1 MDALTTPS
9 NWQRVR
15 LGDILTLKHGRDY
28 KKFKLGNI
36 PVYGSGGYMLSIN
49 NFLHNGE
56 SVCIGRKGTIDK
68 PIYLNGKFWV
78 VDTLFYSYSFKKSI
92 PKFIFYAFSIIK
104 WSNYNEATGVPS
116 LTKMTISNIEIPLP
130 PLNEQIAIANILS
143 DVDRYLYS
151 LDALILKKESVKKA
165 LSFELLSQRKR
176 LKGFNQNWQRVR
188 LGDICEITTGSLDA
202 NEMVHYGKYRFYT
215 CAKKYYFIDKYA
227 FDTEAILISG
237 NGAYVGYVHYYK
249 GKFNAYQRTYV
260 LDNFSEHIIFVKY
273 FLTMFLQSHI
283 QTNKNEGNTPY
294 IVMAT
299 LKDFEIPLPPLNEQI
314 AIANI
319 LSDVDR
325 YLYSLDALI
334 LKKESV
340 KKALSFELLS
350 QRKRL
355 KGFNQNWQRVRLG
368 DICEI
373 TTGSLDA
380 NEMVHYGKYRFYT
393 CAKKYYFID
402 KYAFDTEAILISG
415 NGAYVGYV
423 HYYKGKFNAYQRTY
437 VLDNFSEHII
447 FVKYFLTMFLQ
458 SHIQTNKNEGNTPYI
473 VMATLKDFEIP
484 LPPLNEQIAIANI
497 LSDLD
502 NEIISLKNKKRQFD
516 NIKKALNHDLM
527 SAKIRVL
534 KK

>member
-1 MDALTTPS
+1 MLPL

-28 KKFKLGNI
+28 KNFKLGNI

-176 LKGFNQNWQRVR
+176 LKGFNQNWQKVR
-188 LGDICEITTGSLDA
+188 LGDIANYLTSNLSAEQITQQ
-202 NEMVHYGKYRFYT
+202 GKIKVYDVNNFIGYT
-215 CAKKYYFIDKYA
+215 NTTFISDK
-227 FDTEAILISG
+227 
-237 NGAYVGYVHYYK
+237 
-249 GKFNAYQRTYV
+249 
-260 LDNFSEHIIFVKY
+260 
-273 FLTMFLQSHI
+273 
-283 QTNKNEGNTPY
+283 PY
-294 IVMAT
+294 ISIV
-299 LKDFEIPLPPLNEQI
+299 KDGSVGRVRILPPKTNILSTMGALIANHRTTTEFLFYLLSNFDFKNFTSGSIIPHIYFKDYKEKTIFLPPLNEQI

-319 LSDVDR
+319 LSDV
-325 YLYSLDALI
+325 
-334 LKKESV
+334 
-340 KKALSFELLS
+340 
-350 QRKRL
+350 
-355 KGFNQNWQRVRLG
+355 
-368 DICEI
+368 
-373 TTGSLDA
+373 
-380 NEMVHYGKYRFYT
+380 
-393 CAKKYYFID
+393 
-402 KYAFDTEAILISG
+402 
-415 NGAYVGYV
+415 
-423 HYYKGKFNAYQRTY
+423 
-437 VLDNFSEHII
+437 
-447 FVKYFLTMFLQ
+447 
-458 SHIQTNKNEGNTPYI
+458 
-473 VMATLKDFEIP
+473 
-484 LPPLNEQIAIANI
+484 
-497 LSDLD
+497 D

>member
-15 LGDILTLKHGRDY
+15 LGDIAEIIGGGTPSTQITSFWNGSINWFTPTEIGITKYVYKSQRTITPLGLKKSSAKLLPIGTILLTSRASIGDCAILKVVATTNQGFQSLIPLEKINNEFLYYLMLTLKN
-28 KKFKLGNI
+28 KLLKLAS
-36 PVYGSGGYMLSIN
+36 GST
-49 NFLHNGE
+49 FLEVSPN
-56 SVCIGRKGTIDK
+56 K
-68 PIYLNGKFWV
+68 
-78 VDTLFYSYSFKKSI
+78 
-92 PKFIFYAFSIIK
+92 IK
-104 WSNYNEATGVPS
+104 N
-116 LTKMTISNIEIPLP
+116 LLIPLP
-130 PLNEQIAIANILS
+130 PLHEQIAIADILS
-143 DVDRYLYS
+143 ALDRYLHALNS
-151 LDALILKKESVKKA
+151 LNLKKESVKKA

-176 LKGFNQNWQRVR
+176 LKGFNQAWQRVR

-215 CAKKYYFIDKYA
+215 CAKEYYFIDKYA

-273 FLTMFLQSHI
+273 FLAMFLQSHI

-319 LSDVDR
+319 LS
-325 YLYSLDALI
+325 A
-334 LKKESV
+334 
-340 KKALSFELLS
+340 
-350 QRKRL
+350 
-355 KGFNQNWQRVRLG
+355 
-368 DICEI
+368 
-373 TTGSLDA
+373 
-380 NEMVHYGKYRFYT
+380 
-393 CAKKYYFID
+393 
-402 KYAFDTEAILISG
+402 
-415 NGAYVGYV
+415 
-423 HYYKGKFNAYQRTY
+423 
-437 VLDNFSEHII
+437 
-447 FVKYFLTMFLQ
+447 
-458 SHIQTNKNEGNTPYI
+458 
-473 VMATLKDFEIP
+473 
-484 LPPLNEQIAIANI
+484 
-497 LSDLD
+497 LD

-534 KK
+534 KKINAPKVKDKPAYKGNP

>member
-1 MDALTTPS
+1 MDALTTPL

-28 KKFKLGNI
+28 KNFKLGNI

-116 LTKMTISNIEIPLP
+116 LTKMIISNIEIPLP

-176 LKGFNQNWQRVR
+176 LKGFNQAWQRVR
-188 LGDICEITTGSLDA
+188 LGDIAEIKRGVRITKNELD
-202 NEMVHYGKYRFYT
+202 VFGKYPVVSGGVGFLGYT
-215 CAKKYYFIDKYA
+215 NNFNRYENTITIAQYGTAGFVNWQNQKFWANDVCFCIYPNKDIIKNIFLYYFLKVNQNYLY
-227 FDTEAILISG
+227 EIS
-237 NGAYVGYVHYYK
+237 NR
-249 GKFNAYQRTYV
+249 NA
-260 LDNFSEHIIFVKY
+260 
-273 FLTMFLQSHI
+273 
-283 QTNKNEGNTPY
+283 TPY
-294 IVMAT
+294 SISKDKI
-299 LKDFEIPLPPLNEQI
+299 LDFEIPLP
-314 AIANI
+314 
-319 LSDVDR
+319 S
-325 YLYSLDALI
+325 
-334 LKKESV
+334 
-340 KKALSFELLS
+340 
-350 QRKRL
+350 
-355 KGFNQNWQRVRLG
+355 
-368 DICEI
+368 
-373 TTGSLDA
+373 
-380 NEMVHYGKYRFYT
+380 
-393 CAKKYYFID
+393 
-402 KYAFDTEAILISG
+402 
-415 NGAYVGYV
+415 
-423 HYYKGKFNAYQRTY
+423 
-437 VLDNFSEHII
+437 
-447 FVKYFLTMFLQ
+447 
-458 SHIQTNKNEGNTPYI
+458 
-473 VMATLKDFEIP
+473 
-484 LPPLNEQIAIANI
+484 LNEQIAIANI

-502 NEIISLKNKKRQFD
+502 SEITSLKNKKRQFE

-534 KK
+534 KN